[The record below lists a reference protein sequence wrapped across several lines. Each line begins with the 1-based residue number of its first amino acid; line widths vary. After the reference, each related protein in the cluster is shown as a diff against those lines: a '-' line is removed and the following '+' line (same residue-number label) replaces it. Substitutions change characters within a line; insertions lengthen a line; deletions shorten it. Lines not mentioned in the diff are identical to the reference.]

1 MPANRELFWTELP
14 VSLTSADLVEDIDL
28 SDTFINDCH

>member
-14 VSLTSADLVEDIDL
+14 VLLTSTDLVENIDL
-28 SDTFINDCH
+28 SDTFINECY